1 MRCLHRTYIRNKTK
15 ICFIYRQ
22 YRCSS
27 YGADGY
33 IILVW
38 YDFIIHSFVNL
49 HKKIDEKF
57 ISYKILQ
64 KNKKKS
70 LILS

>member
-1 MRCLHRTYIRNKTK
+1 M
-15 ICFIYRQ
+15 
-22 YRCSS
+22 
-27 YGADGY
+27 
-33 IILVW
+33 ILVW

-49 HKKIDEKF
+49 HKKIDGKF

>member
-1 MRCLHRTYIRNKTK
+1 MRCPHRTVNILHVWTDAEIRS
-15 ICFIYRQ
+15 YS
-22 YRCSS
+22 SS
-27 YGADGY
+27 YSTDGY
-33 IILVW
+33 MILVW

-49 HKKIDEKF
+49 HKKIDRKF

-70 LILS
+70 LILP